1 VWKLQS
7 HTSSVKPPAAAITGL
22 AFR

>member
-7 HTSSVKPPAAAITGL
+7 HISSVKPPAAAITGL